1 MIDRGVGALRRLALR
16 DDDGQGLA
24 EYGLLLT
31 LISVVAILI
40 MQSIGLDV
48 VRLLT
53 QAAEEL
59 TGAVG

>member
-1 MIDRGVGALRRLALR
+1 MIDRGVDALRRLTLR
-16 DDDGQGLA
+16 EDDGQGLA

-40 MQSIGLDV
+40 MQSIGVDV

-59 TGAVG
+59 TGAIG